1 MTRPQ
6 PTRYELVLL
15 DLDGTL
21 TDSAPGILASVRHAY
36 AALGLPVPAEPVLR
50 GFVGPPLAESF
61 LAHGVPAGLVGD
73 AVAAYREVYAAGNLL
88 DNAVYPGVPECLTA
102 VRASGA
108 RLAVATSKPEPMARR
123 IVEHFGLDAF
133 LDRGPDDVFGATLDG
148 TRTSKGDVIAHALA
162 SFDGGG
168 LDATGLARAGGVVMV
183 VTASTTCSAPPC
195 TASPVSVSRGAMRTP
210 ASCSRPGRAPSSVHL
225 ASSSRRSS
233 TGPRPPDRRT
243 RTPSHHPV

>member
-183 VTASTTCSAPPC
+183 GDREHDVLGAAVHGIACVGVAWGYAYPGELLEAGASAVVSTPGELVAALLDQAP
-195 TASPVSVSRGAMRTP
+195 AA
-210 ASCSRPGRAPSSVHL
+210 
-225 ASSSRRSS
+225 
-233 TGPRPPDRRT
+233 
-243 RTPSHHPV
+243 